1 MTKRF
6 CRLLAVLLLLA
17 SLLGG
22 CSDKTAGQ
30 VFRLD
35 ILSEPSSIDPQTA
48 SSDEQYLILLNTMEG
63 LLKMDENQTPT
74 EAAAES
80 YAVSADGLTY
90 TFFLRKDMLW
100 SDGKTPVTAYDFQ
113 FAFQRLFD
121 PQTQSPAAVN
131 FTCIRGSSAALSGE
145 GSVQD
150 IGVTAQDDDTLVF
163 SLEHLNPSFLSLLTT
178 PAALPCNEDFFRAAR
193 GKYGVSDEFMLFN
206 GPFFIYSWPE
216 GEYIHMR
223 KNTNYHARDSVI
235 PSAFRLYI
243 REENDLSRLT
253 GGAVDAAAVSFAEL
267 ETLDETYGAV
277 QFSNIL
283 WAILPNLENP
293 ALANLS
299 IRQALAAGVDR
310 EDLSGY
316 LAQNQQIA
324 SVPVPPAVTL
334 GGASYR
340 EQAGDSDELDELPY
354 TAAELF
360 QIGLRELAADASPSL
375 TLICPDSGGIPLLLS
390 QLQRQLRDALG
401 VFINIEPL
409 EPSELD
415 SRIASR
421 DYDLALCPV
430 KASYDSPEAV
440 LSQLYG
446 GESLTGWQNDQMA
459 GYMNGAKNAST
470 ASGVLSSYRSAERLL
485 TQNGVVL
492 PLFYETSYYVTAPS
506 VTGLRFSPFG
516 CHVSFAEGRKKG

>member
-48 SSDEQYLILLNTMEG
+48 SSDEQYLILLNTMEAFSKWMKTRPRPR
-63 LLKMDENQTPT
+63 L
-74 EAAAES
+74 AAES

-90 TFFLRKDMLW
+90 TFLLRKDMLW

-206 GPFFIYSWPE
+206 GPVFHLQLARKASIFTCGKTPI
-216 GEYIHMR
+216 IMR
-223 KNTNYHARDSVI
+223 G
-235 PSAFRLYI
+235 I
-243 REENDLSRLT
+243 R
-253 GGAVDAAAVSFAEL
+253 SFPL
-267 ETLDETYGAV
+267 
-277 QFSNIL
+277 
-283 WAILPNLENP
+283 
-293 ALANLS
+293 
-299 IRQALAAGVDR
+299 
-310 EDLSGY
+310 LSGC
-316 LAQNQQIA
+316 I
-324 SVPVPPAVTL
+324 
-334 GGASYR
+334 
-340 EQAGDSDELDELPY
+340 
-354 TAAELF
+354 F
-360 QIGLRELAADASPSL
+360 
-375 TLICPDSGGIPLLLS
+375 
-390 QLQRQLRDALG
+390 
-401 VFINIEPL
+401 
-409 EPSELD
+409 
-415 SRIASR
+415 
-421 DYDLALCPV
+421 
-430 KASYDSPEAV
+430 
-440 LSQLYG
+440 
-446 GESLTGWQNDQMA
+446 
-459 GYMNGAKNAST
+459 
-470 ASGVLSSYRSAERLL
+470 
-485 TQNGVVL
+485 
-492 PLFYETSYYVTAPS
+492 
-506 VTGLRFSPFG
+506 
-516 CHVSFAEGRKKG
+516 GRKTTCPA